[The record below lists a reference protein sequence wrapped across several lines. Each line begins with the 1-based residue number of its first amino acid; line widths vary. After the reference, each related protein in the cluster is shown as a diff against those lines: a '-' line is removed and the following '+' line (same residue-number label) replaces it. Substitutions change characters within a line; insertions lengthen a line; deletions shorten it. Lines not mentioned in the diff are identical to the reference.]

1 MAVSGLVGGLIL
13 VRVVDSEVNMV
24 LQDLA
29 FHQWLRQLRKAR
41 DLTQEVFAHEVG
53 CAVSTIRKLEHGMLR
68 PSRDLA
74 IRLAQVL
81 KLPQDLADQ
90 FVRSAR
96 SEEQSDGQQ
105 SQLSSLGF
113 SSHLL
118 PLIVLPDPIT
128 PFVGREDDVDYLVGR
143 FNDPNVRL
151 LILTGPGGVGKT
163 RLAIRVGEQLAKLPD
178 QELTSIVF
186 VPLAALRDPK
196 LVLDAIAKALH
207 IAESG
212 GHSVWQRLTDAL
224 RNERVVLILDTLEH
238 LLDASHDIAALLT
251 ACPQLRM
258 LVTSRS
264 VLAVYGEYV
273 FPVAPLPLPEPIS
286 ENDLG
291 TLAENAACSLFVG
304 RARAANPAFRLT
316 ASSAPT
322 IAEIVRRLDGLPLAL
337 ELAAARSRLLSVDA
351 LLARLTHRLDFLTS
365 GPRTVDK
372 RQQTLR
378 STIDWSYDLLD
389 PVRQQ
394 LFKRLSVFVGSYD
407 VSAIMAICYDQPMPE
422 PALLDDLDVLIGSSL
437 VRAES
442 ASTEEPRF
450 RLLDMLREYAYER
463 LAADGAAEDLQHRH
477 AEYYRRRAEQAAPEL
492 VGAAQVAWLD
502 RLEQDHD
509 NLRAALHWAN
519 TNRQGEI
526 AVAMAAAL
534 GRFWWLR
541 GYLNEGRR
549 WLQLGLGHHDGVP
562 PELRA
567 KALYWLGILAIHQGD
582 YIYANVTLVDGLALY
597 QSIQETE
604 GIALALNAL
613 GVVANREGDHK
624 LAQARYEESLAIARA
639 NSNIERMATGLNNLG
654 YTLILRGDLQP
665 AQTYLRESLALARNQ
680 RDIQGQ
686 AFALTNLG
694 LVALA
699 QKRYWRAQTLLAAS
713 LRLFVSLGDLRSIA
727 EALEGL
733 AEAALAKGDASTA
746 AQRLGAAAACRRE
759 IAAPLAAHARS
770 RIERITD
777 LARQHLGEG
786 TFAEEW
792 MAGELQ
798 AKQRR
803 I

>member
-1 MAVSGLVGGLIL
+1 MY
-13 VRVVDSEVNMV
+13 R
-24 LQDLA
+24 
-29 FHQWLRQLRKAR
+29 F
-41 DLTQEVFAHEVG
+41 TQEVFAHEVG
-53 CAVSTIRKLEHGMLR
+53 CALSTIRKLEQGILR
-68 PSRDLA
+68 PSRELA
-74 IRLAQVL
+74 LRMAQVL
-81 KLPQDLADQ
+81 KLPHDLAEQ
-90 FVRSAR
+90 FVQAAR
-96 SEEQSDGQQ
+96 SEEPSSAHQPH
-105 SQLSSLGF
+105 LSPPSF
-113 SSHLL
+113 SSDAV

-128 PFVGREDDVDYLVGR
+128 SFVGREDEVAHLVGR
-143 FNDPNVRL
+143 FNDSNVRL

-163 RLAIRVGEQLAKLPD
+163 RLAIRVGEQLAKQPG

-186 VPLAALRDPK
+186 VPLAALQDPR

-207 IAESG
+207 IPESG
-212 GHSVWQRLTDAL
+212 GDSVWQRLIDAL
-224 RNERVVLILDTLEH
+224 RNERLVLILDTFEH

-264 VLAVYGEYV
+264 VLAVYGENV

-286 ENDLG
+286 ENDLAK
-291 TLAENAACSLFVG
+291 LAENAACSLFVG
-304 RARAANPAFRLT
+304 RARAANPAFALT
-316 ASSAPT
+316 ASTAPT
-322 IAEIVRRLDGLPLAL
+322 IAEICRRLDGLPLAL

-378 STIDWSYDLLD
+378 STIDWSYGLLD
-389 PVRQQ
+389 PARQQ
-394 LFKRLSVFVGSYD
+394 LFNRLAVFVGSFD
-407 VSAIMAICYDQPMPE
+407 VSAIMSICYDQPVPE
-422 PALLDDLDVLIGSSL
+422 PALLDDLDVLVGSSL
-437 VRAES
+437 LQAES
-442 ASTEEPRF
+442 TGSDEPRF

-463 LAADGAAEDLQHRH
+463 LAADGSAEKLQHQH
-477 AEYYRRRAEQAAPEL
+477 AEYYRQRAEQAAPEL

-502 RLEQDHD
+502 RLELDHD
-509 NLRAALHWAN
+509 NLRAALHWAY
-519 TNRQGEI
+519 TNRKGDI

-549 WLQLGLGHHDGVP
+549 WLQLGLAHHEGVRL
-562 PELRA
+562 ELRA

-597 QSIQETE
+597 QSLQETE

-613 GVVANREGDHK
+613 GVVANREGDHR
-624 LAQARYEESLAIARA
+624 LAQERYEQSLAIARA
-639 NSNIERMATGLNNLG
+639 NQNVERMATGLNNLG
-654 YTLILRGDLQP
+654 YTLLLRGDLQH
-665 AQTYLRESLALARNQ
+665 ARGCLRESLALAQNVH
-680 RDIQGQ
+680 DSQGQ

-699 QKRYWRAQTLLAAS
+699 QQQYWRAQVLLEAS
-713 LRLFVSLGDLRSIA
+713 LRLFFPLGDLRSIA

-733 AEAALAKGDASTA
+733 AEVALAEGDATTA
-746 AQRLGAAAACRRE
+746 AQRLGAAAECRRE
-759 IAAPLAAHARS
+759 IAAPLAAHARG
-770 RIERITD
+770 RIERLTNS
-777 LARQHLGEG
+777 AREQIGER

-792 MAGELQ
+792 RAGEIQ
-798 AKQRR
+798 AKRRR

>member
-1 MAVSGLVGGLIL
+1 
-13 VRVVDSEVNMV
+13 MV
-24 LQDLA
+24 LAELP

-41 DLTQEVFAHEVG
+41 DLTQELFAQEVG
-53 CAVSTIRKLEHGMLR
+53 CAPSTIRKLEQGMLR

-81 KLPQDLADQ
+81 KLPKDRAEQ
-90 FVRSAR
+90 FVRAAR
-96 SEEQSDGQQ
+96 SEEPSSAQQ
-105 SQLSSLGF
+105 LGLSPPGF
-113 SSHLL
+113 ASSAL
-118 PLIVLPDPIT
+118 PIMVLPEPIT
-128 PFVGREDDVDYLVGR
+128 PFVGREDEVAYLVGR
-143 FNDPNVRL
+143 FDDPNVRL

-163 RLAIRVGEQLAKLPD
+163 RLGIRVGEQLAKLAD
-178 QELTSIVF
+178 QDLPSIVF
-186 VPLAALRDPK
+186 VPLAALLDPR
-196 LVLDAIAKALH
+196 LVLDAITQALR
-207 IAESG
+207 IPASG
-212 GHSVWQRLTDAL
+212 GDSVWQRLIDAL
-224 RNERVVLILDTLEH
+224 RNERVVLILDTFEH
-238 LLDASHDIAALLT
+238 LLDASHDIAALLA
-251 ACPQLRM
+251 ACPYLRM

-273 FPVAPLPLPEPIS
+273 FPVAPLPLPERIA
-286 ENDLG
+286 ENDL
-291 TLAENAACSLFVG
+291 TRLAENAACSLFIG
-304 RARAANPAFRLT
+304 RARAANPAFVLT
-316 ASSAPT
+316 ASNAPT

-351 LLARLTHRLDFLTS
+351 LLARLTHRLDFLTI

-389 PVRQQ
+389 PPRQQ
-394 LFKRLSVFVGSYD
+394 LFNRLSVFAGSYD
-407 VSAIMAICYDQPMPE
+407 VRAVMAICYDQAVQEPE
-422 PALLDDLDVLIGSSL
+422 LLDDLEVLVGSSL
-437 VRAES
+437 LRAES
-442 ASTEEPRF
+442 ADGDEPRF
-450 RLLDMLREYAYER
+450 RMLDMLREYAYER
-463 LAADGAAEDLQHRH
+463 LAADSSAEELQHRH

-502 RLEQDHD
+502 RLQLDHD
-509 NLRAALHWAN
+509 NLRAALHWAY
-519 TNRQGEI
+519 TSGKGEI
-526 AVAMAAAL
+526 AVATAAAL

-541 GYLNEGRR
+541 GHLNEGRR
-549 WLQLGLGHHDGVP
+549 WLQLGLAHHDGVP
-562 PELRA
+562 LELRA

-597 QSIQETE
+597 QSLQETE

-613 GVVANREGDHK
+613 GVVANREGDHR
-624 LAQARYEESLAIARA
+624 LAQARYEESLGIARA
-639 NSNIERMATGLNNLG
+639 NGNLERMATGLNNLG
-654 YTLILRGDLQP
+654 YTLLLRGDLQQ
-665 AQTYLRESLALARNQ
+665 ARIYLRESLALARNL
-680 RDIQGQ
+680 RDTQGQ

-699 QKRYWRAQTLLAAS
+699 QKKHWCAKILLEAS

-733 AEAALAKGDASTA
+733 AEVALAEGHPTAA

-770 RIERITD
+770 RIEQITHIT
-777 LARQHLGEG
+777 REHLGESA
-786 TFAEEW
+786 FAAGW
-792 MAGELQ
+792 SAGELQ